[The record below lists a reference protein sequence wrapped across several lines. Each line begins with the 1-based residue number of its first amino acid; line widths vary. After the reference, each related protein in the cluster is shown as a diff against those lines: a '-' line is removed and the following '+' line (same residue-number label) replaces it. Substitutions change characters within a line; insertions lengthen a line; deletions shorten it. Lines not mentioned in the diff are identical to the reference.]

1 MKKVKVD
8 WQCPFCGLCK
18 ILKTAPHR
26 KGIMCPACHQVIF
39 LRWATG
45 VEGYVDRYGYYFH
58 AHEPFA
64 LNKINQEFEEAFE
77 DEGDFKPRGFTIRQ
91 RLKE

>member
-8 WQCPFCGLCK
+8 LQCPFCGLCK

-45 VEGYVDRYGYYFH
+45 VEGMLIGM
-58 AHEPFA
+58 AIISTLTNLLP
-64 LNKINQEFEEAFE
+64 
-77 DEGDFKPRGFTIRQ
+77 
-91 RLKE
+91 